1 LWKTNEQGK
10 QQGFAVMPVLLITG
24 ANRGLG
30 LEFVRQFLGDGW
42 DVIATCRDPNK
53 ADELTALGREHG
65 DKLIVDTMD
74 VNEDQSVYGLAD
86 KLDGRQVDLLINN
99 AGMVDKEAYGSGAY
113 EGHDDP
119 DLKNYDFDQWLDVI
133 KTNLMSPARV
143 TAAFRPHLERG
154 TNPIVVMVGST
165 LSSVALTTDPGRYS
179 YRTSKA
185 ALNSLMRG
193 MGAWLKTRGI
203 TCLTISPG
211 WTRTEMGGPKAKNS
225 VEQSVIGVRK
235 VIAGITPKDAGKFYD
250 YDGSE
255 IPW

>member
-1 LWKTNEQGK
+1 
-10 QQGFAVMPVLLITG
+10 MPTLLITG

-30 LEFVRQFLGDGW
+30 FEFVRQFLGDGW
-42 DVIATCRDPNK
+42 DVIASCRNPDK
-53 ADELTALGREHG
+53 ADELTALGQDHG
-65 DKLIVDTMD
+65 DRLTVETMD
-74 VNEDQSVYGLAD
+74 VNEDKSVYGLAD
-86 KLDGRQVDLLINN
+86 RLADRPIDLLINN

-119 DLKNYDFDQWLDVI
+119 DPKNYDFDQWLDVI

-143 TAAFRPHLERG
+143 TAAFRPHLERS
-154 TNPIVVMVGST
+154 TNPIAVMVGST
-165 LSSVALTTDPGRYS
+165 LSSIELTRDPGRYS

-185 ALNSLMRG
+185 ALNSLMRS

-225 VEQSVIGVRK
+225 VEQSVAGVRE
-235 VIAGITPKDAGKFYD
+235 VIAGITPEDAGKFYNF
-250 YDGSE
+250 DGSE